1 MCAHVCQI
9 CLQPTDLNRKL
20 TRMAQMEEVN
30 SHACTNNPLEQHH
43 FLQIRVPLRC
53 KFEFHLHKF
62 GCSCGLHWR
71 EQLDLHF
78 PEVLVPVPLVNQGE
92 SKRSCIVNIK
102 CCLGFGTCI
111 ALSAGIFNPNAHLRQ
126 PSVCL
131 GPDDDPHTNAE
142 SFKLQTIQIFNTKT
156 HHIFTARTDIQIST
170 NVSFLK
176 CLLPEF
182 DGARL
187 TISLRSIG
195 RCAYPSTNTLPLPRK
210 PFIVGDTVVSI
221 VRVLYTFSPWY
232 ESCMILS

>member
-30 SHACTNNPLEQHH
+30 SHACTNNPLEHH

-111 ALSAGIFNPNAHLRQ
+111 AVHSQPVFSIQTPTCGSQVSVWGLTMIHTQMLKASNFKPHSTQRHIISFQDIHCTYRYTNFYKCVFSEMFTSGIWWGPLDHLTKINWKMWVPFNQYPTT
-126 PSVCL
+126 S
-131 GPDDDPHTNAE
+131 
-142 SFKLQTIQIFNTKT
+142 
-156 HHIFTARTDIQIST
+156 
-170 NVSFLK
+170 
-176 CLLPEF
+176 
-182 DGARL
+182 
-187 TISLRSIG
+187 SLAIHSRWHGGFHS
-195 RCAYPSTNTLPLPRK
+195 
-210 PFIVGDTVVSI
+210 
-221 VRVLYTFSPWY
+221 
-232 ESCMILS
+232 